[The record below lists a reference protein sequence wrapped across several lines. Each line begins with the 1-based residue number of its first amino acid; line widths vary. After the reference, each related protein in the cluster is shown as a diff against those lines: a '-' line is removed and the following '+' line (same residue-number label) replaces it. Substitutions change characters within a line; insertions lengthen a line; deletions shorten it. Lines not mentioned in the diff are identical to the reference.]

1 MRHTEY
7 RDKEMEQ
14 KTVTGTEMRGNV
26 GIGQS
31 LGGEMGQGMT
41 TETQRWER
49 VRGQGHRDGK
59 KHLSRDTDM
68 RQGHEVQRQSVGTEM
83 EQGTRTQGWDLQ
95 DFLLTRDL
103 LRSLLGQGRGLAL

>member
-31 LGGEMGQGMT
+31 LGREMGQGMA

-68 RQGHEVQRQSVGTEM
+68 RQGQGDGTEYRDRVWKLRWNRS
-83 EQGTRTQGWDLQ
+83 QGHMDGTYRT
-95 DFLLTRDL
+95 
-103 LRSLLGQGRGLAL
+103 SY